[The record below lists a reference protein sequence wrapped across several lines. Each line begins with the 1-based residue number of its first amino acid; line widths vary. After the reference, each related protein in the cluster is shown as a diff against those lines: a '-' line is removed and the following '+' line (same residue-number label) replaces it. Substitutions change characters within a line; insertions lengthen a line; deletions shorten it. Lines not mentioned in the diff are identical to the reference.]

1 MADTTTRVFQE
12 GEHQTLLSAAVERE
26 TAAAKTKI
34 SELEREKAE
43 LQTAKDVLEAE
54 KAAETKRADDAVK
67 ALEDHKA
74 EIERQAAMEA
84 KRGERVAAL
93 KEAYGPLEV
102 EIDEE
107 RSNRIVAMSDEVF
120 EDHLATI
127 REVAAKV
134 PAKPAADDDGDAA
147 EDAAAAAKSKKGKGM
162 PRQSAAFGGGDSAST
177 DTKQGGTVLG
187 LLGARRGLTSQ
198 SA

>member
-147 EDAAAAAKSKKGKGM
+147 EDAAAAKNKKGKGM

-177 DTKQGGTVLG
+177 DNKQGGTVLG
-187 LLGARRGLTSQ
+187 LLGARRGITQQ

>member
-134 PAKPAADDDGDAA
+134 PAKGADDNDADDA
-147 EDAAAAAKSKKGKGM
+147 DAAAAAKKKAKGM